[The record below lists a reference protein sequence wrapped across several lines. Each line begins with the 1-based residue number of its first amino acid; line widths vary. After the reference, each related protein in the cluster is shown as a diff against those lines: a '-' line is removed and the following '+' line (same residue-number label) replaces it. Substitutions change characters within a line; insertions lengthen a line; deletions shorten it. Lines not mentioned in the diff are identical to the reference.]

1 MANTI
6 EYAKKYVPMLD
17 EVYMNSALT
26 ADLESDP
33 ELARAGAN
41 ANEIVIPKLKMDGLA
56 DYNRN
61 DGYTKGDIEFTWE
74 TVKYNYER
82 GRGFNLDSMDEDE
95 TLNVIAPKVMGEF
108 ARTAVAPE
116 GDAFTLATLAGKTG
130 ITSVAGALA
139 DGVAVIQA
147 LRAGV
152 TAQDEDQVSMENRF
166 LYITPTLHAMI
177 SDLDT
182 TKSREA
188 LARFAKII
196 DVPQSRFYTA
206 IDMKDGKTTGE
217 ETGGYTKAIDAK
229 DINFMIVEK
238 SAIMKYD
245 KHIAPKIISPEA
257 NQVAD
262 AYFFGY
268 RKYGL
273 VDVYANKLAGIYL
286 HHAA

>member
-6 EYAKKYVPMLD
+6 EYAKKYVTLLD

-33 ELARAGAN
+33 ELAREGAN
-41 ANEIVIPKLKMDGLA
+41 ANEIVIPKLKMDGLG
-56 DYNRN
+56 DYDRN
-61 DGYTKGDIEFTWE
+61 DGYTKGDIEFKWE
-74 TVKYNYER
+74 TVKFNYER
-82 GRGFNLDSMDEDE
+82 GRGFNLDSMDEEE

-108 ARTAVAPE
+108 ARTKVAPE

-152 TAQDEDQVSMENRF
+152 TKQDEDQVSMENRF

-182 TKSREA
+182 TKSREV
-188 LARFAKII
+188 LARFAKIV

-206 IDMKDGKTTGE
+206 ITMNDGKTTGE
-217 ETGGYTKAIDAK
+217 ETGGYAKATDAK

-238 SAIMKYD
+238 SAVMKYD
-245 KHIAPKIISPEA
+245 KHIAPKIIAPDA
-257 NQVAD
+257 NQTAD

-273 VDVYANKLAGIYL
+273 VDVYENKVAGIYL

>member
-1 MANTI
+1 MPNTI
-6 EYAKKYVPMLD
+6 ELAKKYVPMLD

-26 ADLESDP
+26 SVLESDP
-33 ELARAGAN
+33 ELAREGAN
-41 ANEIVIPKLKMDGLA
+41 ANEIVIPKLKMDGLTN
-56 DYNRN
+56 YSRN

-74 TVKYNYER
+74 TVKFNYER
-82 GRGFNLDSMDEDE
+82 GRGFNLDSMDEEE

-108 ARTAVAPE
+108 TRTKVAPE

-130 ITSVAGALA
+130 ISTVSGALA

-152 TAQDEDQVSMENRF
+152 TKMDEDQVSMESRYLF
-166 LYITPTLHAMI
+166 ITPTLHAMI

-182 TKSREA
+182 TKSKEV
-188 LARFAKII
+188 LGRFVQIKDI
-196 DVPQSRFYTA
+196 PQSRFYTA
-206 IDMKDGKTTGE
+206 IKMLDGTTSGE
-217 ETGGYTKAIDAK
+217 ETGGYTKATDAK

-238 SAIMKYD
+238 SAVMMYD
-245 KHIAPKIISPEA
+245 KHIAPKVLAPA
-257 NQVAD
+257 VNPNAD